1 MDHTHS
7 YTASDANES
16 VVTSGG
22 ASNVGDSVA
31 SGTTSG
37 ISTSFTEETTVSS
50 FANTNNAG
58 VTITNAA
65 ADAGVSLTNAS
76 QTTGIGVTASS
87 DSQGTSATNKN
98 LPPYY
103 AIAYIMRTA

>member
-1 MDHTHS
+1 MCIRDR
-7 YTASDANES
+7 
-16 VVTSGG
+16 
-22 ASNVGDSVA
+22 
-31 SGTTSG
+31 
-37 ISTSFTEETTVSS
+37 ETTVSS